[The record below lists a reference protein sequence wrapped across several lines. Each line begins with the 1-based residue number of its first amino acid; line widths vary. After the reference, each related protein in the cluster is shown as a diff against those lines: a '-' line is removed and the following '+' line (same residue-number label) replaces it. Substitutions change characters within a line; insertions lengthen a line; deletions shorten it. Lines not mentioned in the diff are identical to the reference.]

1 MQNIFLALHILIC
14 VVLLILVLIQHG
26 KGADQGLLSGGG
38 SGSLFGAAGS
48 TSMVVK
54 VTGLF
59 ALLFF
64 ISSVTL
70 GYYQSHKIHQV
81 AHRVVAPELVE

>member
-1 MQNIFLALHILIC
+1 MQNIFLAFHIIVC
-14 VVLLILVLIQHG
+14 VVLIILVLIQHG

-54 VTGLF
+54 VTGFF

-70 GYYQSHKIHQV
+70 GYYQSHKVHQV
-81 AHRVVAPELVE
+81 AHQIVAPGLVE